1 MRHDASDRDR
11 LLGVLIV
18 LLLVGLIHPPI
29 PNVVLSAG
37 QFRIGVL
44 SAGLFSAGVFSAGP
58 FCVGI
63 VSVGIFSLR
72 VFSVRTFAAGFFV
85 TCRCLEGREGRK
97 A

>member
-11 LLGVLIV
+11 HLGVLIV
-18 LLLVGLIHPPI
+18 LLLIGLIHPPI
-29 PNVVLSAG
+29 PNAVLSAG

-44 SAGLFSAGVFSAGP
+44 SAGLFSAGVFSAGL

-63 VSVGIFSLR
+63 VSVGNYSLG
-72 VFSVRTFAAGFFV
+72 VFSVGTFAAGFFV
-85 TCRCLEGREGRK
+85 TRGCLEGREGRK